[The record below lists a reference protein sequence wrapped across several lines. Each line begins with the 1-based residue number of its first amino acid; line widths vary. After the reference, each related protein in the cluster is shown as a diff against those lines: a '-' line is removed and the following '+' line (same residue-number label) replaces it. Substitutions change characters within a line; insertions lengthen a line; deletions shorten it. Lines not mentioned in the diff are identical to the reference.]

1 MTQYSNRMMVVH
13 WLVLV
18 MLVAAWFLGDAVHDA
33 RHEGGATIAAYV
45 VHALVG
51 ASVLLLTLVRLFFR
65 GKDGVPPPLGDTPAD
80 KLAQLVKYLLYAV
93 SILLPVSGT
102 MQVLTSNVGKAIIA
116 GDAAMLPKKF
126 EGVMAHGVHEV
137 LVNVLIVLVVVHV
150 LGALKHQFVLK
161 DNIMGRMLPGKK
173 G

>member
-1 MTQYSNRMMVVH
+1 MTQYSNRMMIVH

-18 MLVAAWFLGDAVHDA
+18 MMIAAWFLGDAVHDA

-65 GKDGVPPPLGDTPAD
+65 SKDGVPPPLGDTPAD

-93 SILLPVSGT
+93 SILLPVSGF
-102 MQVLTSNVGKAIIA
+102 MQALTSDVCKAITA
-116 GDAAMLPKKF
+116 GNAAMLPKKF
-126 EGVMAHGVHEV
+126 EGVMAHDVHEV